1 MTEIKKNIFSGHESF
16 QCRSLWLKKGYDF
29 LNKGKSFN
37 DNDAVVELG
46 VGKNMVNSI
55 RYWMRAFDLT
65 DSEDNLTQ
73 FATLLLSDSGWDP
86 FLEDEASLWLLHFHL
101 VSKDYA
107 TTYNLIFNEL
117 RKSKIEF
124 NKTNFLTFIK
134 RKLETFGVTTPS
146 ENTLKLDF
154 DIFVR
159 LYLRSNIQATDKE
172 EGSTGILTEIDLL
185 RNFYRENVEYLTVD
199 VTEKNSIP
207 PELILYG
214 ILHQTGKDLS
224 IDFSYIEQGYNSIGN
239 IFAINKNGLVD
250 KINAIV
256 QQYPNEIVFSDHSG
270 VKQLQFKT
278 KDLDLYKVLDKYY
291 SAIYAG

>member
-1 MTEIKKNIFSGHESF
+1 MTELKKTIFSGHESF

-65 DSEDNLTQ
+65 DSEDNLTK

-154 DIFVR
+154 DIFIR
-159 LYLRSNIQATDKE
+159 LYLRSNTQATDKE
-172 EGSTGILTEIDLL
+172 EGSAGILTEIDLL
-185 RNFYRENVEYLTVD
+185 RNFYRENIEYFTVD
-199 VTEKNSIP
+199 VTEKNNIP

-214 ILHQTGKDLS
+214 ILHQTGKNLS
-224 IDFSYIEQGYNSIGN
+224 IDFSFIEQGYNSVGN

-256 QQYPNEIVFSDHSG
+256 KLYPNEIVFSDHSG
-270 VKQLQFKT
+270 IKQLQFKT
-278 KDLDLYKVLDKYY
+278 KDLDIYTVLDNYY

>member
-159 LYLRSNIQATDKE
+159 LYLRSSIQATDKE

-224 IDFSYIEQGYNSIGN
+224 IDFAYIEQGYNSIGN